1 MLVKYCNWD
10 NRLYCRLNLFIIS
23 YLRTQLID
31 SHSRTTVQQPPFHQW
46 YRIIY
51 LYPFPKPSK
60 SKVVRT
66 AMNSSADEKAIV
78 QDMKVASLE
87 VLRRTAQDVFHEKIL
102 VSNLI
107 KQVPPPKNADNDD
120 DDENDIADN
129 QNNTHD
135 NNNTYNNDT
144 HHNIIPN
151 NDILNDIRVHK
162 IDEQDMVIGR
172 VLGRGAFCV
181 VKECSCPIFSFSNAY
196 SVGGETNRS
205 FSSKLSS
212 FSLSARYNRIMSKN
226 SKKNTTSG
234 NGMRSEP
241 RDGDKNN
248 SSGAFSNGNGFVSET
263 SSLSTGSIGGNND
276 QNHHNKKIASSR
288 SSPGGR
294 KNGSSGRKK
303 YKTRYVMK
311 QISSDLKRSDKINFL
326 KGTVDLAMETRFLAS
341 IQHENVISLRGI
353 SNNGAFSDGYFIIL
367 ERLNETLGQKVKGWM
382 DMDRQCKGITGV
394 FTGSKK
400 KAHKLQM
407 ERISAAYDLAAAMEY
422 LHQKD
427 IVFRDLV
434 SLFLCCC
441 CCCCCYTFFTKRR
454 GAVLCLSES
463 TSVYLR

>member
-1 MLVKYCNWD
+1 
-10 NRLYCRLNLFIIS
+10 
-23 YLRTQLID
+23 
-31 SHSRTTVQQPPFHQW
+31 
-46 YRIIY
+46 
-51 LYPFPKPSK
+51 
-60 SKVVRT
+60 
-66 AMNSSADEKAIV
+66 MNSSADEKAIV

-129 QNNTHD
+129 QNNTNN
-135 NNNTYNNDT
+135 NNNTHNNNT

-248 SSGAFSNGNGFVSET
+248 SSGAFSNGNGIVSET

-441 CCCCCYTFFTKRR
+441 CCCYTFFTKRR